1 MAKKK
6 AETNGAVEEPSV
18 PAPEA
23 PETNA
28 QAEMQAETP
37 TPEQQDQPRPPG
49 PLSGH
54 GATPDDPT
62 LNRELLRSMLLQR
75 RFEERCAEAYATGKI
90 GGFCHLYIGQEAVSA
105 GTMSVLR
112 PDDYVITT
120 YRDHGQALAR
130 GMSPRAVMA
139 ELFGRIDGC
148 ATGKGGSMH
157 MFDTETNFL
166 GGHGIVGGHIPIAT
180 GVGYAIKYRG
190 GDQVIVCFM
199 GEAAVNNGAFHEA
212 LNMAALYKLPVV
224 YIIENN
230 RYGMG
235 TAIER
240 ASAIHDIYERAASY
254 DMPRGLV
261 DGQDVF
267 AIRRE
272 VGAAVERARTE
283 QTPTLLEVRTY
294 RFMGHSMSD
303 AVSGTYRSKDEL
315 EEHLK
320 RDPIALLR
328 AHMHERGELSDD
340 DVQAL
345 DTEIKA
351 IVQDALDFADASP
364 EPPPENL
371 FRDVLVDTTSDDYAQ
386 PDAAPSVVVAA
397 G

>member
-18 PAPEA
+18 PAPDA

-49 PLSGH
+49 PLSGD
-54 GATPDDPT
+54 GATPDDPA

-139 ELFGRIDGC
+139 ELFGRVDGC
-148 ATGKGGSMH
+148 AMGKGGSMH

-272 VGAAVERARTE
+272 VGAAVERARAE

-371 FRDVLVDTTSDDYAQ
+371 FRDVLVDTTSDDYVQ
-386 PDAAPSVVVAA
+386 PEAAPSVAVAA